1 MKPTVTIAPADPR
14 SPGVLALIAELD
26 ALMHALY
33 PIESAHLTDPATLAD
48 PANRFFGAFADGELL
63 GCGGFLVTGEGYG
76 EIKRIFVSPR
86 ARGLGLAR
94 ALMTHLE
101 REARLLGLASL
112 KLETGIHQPEAL
124 ALFERCGFSLCG
136 RFGDYPEGDPNSVFY
151 EKRLENGSLETLAAN
166 SRIATCRAFPAAPR
180 SRRPGR

>member
-1 MKPTVTIAPADPR
+1 MKPAVTIAPVDPR
-14 SPGVLALIAELD
+14 TPEVLALIAELD

-48 PANRFFGAFADGELL
+48 PANRFFGASADGELL
-63 GCGGFLVTGEGYG
+63 GCGGFLVTEAGYG

-94 ALMTHLE
+94 ALMARLE
-101 REARLLGLASL
+101 SEARALGLLAL

-124 ALFERCGFSLCG
+124 ALFQRCGFTECA
-136 RFGDYPEGDPNSVFY
+136 RFGDYPEDDPNSVFY
-151 EKRLENGSLETLAAN
+151 EKPL
-166 SRIATCRAFPAAPR
+166 
-180 SRRPGR
+180 

>member
-1 MKPTVTIAPADPR
+1 MKTTAPPEITIAPADPR
-14 SPGVLALIAELD
+14 APEVLEMIAELD

-48 PANRFFGAFADGELL
+48 ANNRFFGATVDGELL
-63 GCGGFLVTGEGYG
+63 GCGGFLVTDEGYG
-76 EIKRIFVSPR
+76 EVKRIFVSPR

-94 ALMTHLE
+94 AVMERLE
-101 REARLLGLASL
+101 HEARSLGLSCL

-124 ALFERCGFSLCG
+124 ALFERQGFTECA

-151 EKRLENGSLETLAAN
+151 EKVLS
-166 SRIATCRAFPAAPR
+166 AP
-180 SRRPGR
+180 SVSEMKGPS